1 MKADRSLILKTLLPL
16 VIGVA
21 VVAWL
26 FGREFSLADLERIP
40 WSGRAVW
47 ALSLALLAVAG
58 REFGLAWRFRILT
71 DGRLSPMA
79 ALRVTMMCEFTSAI
93 TPTTAGGSAMSVW
106 FMHRERQQRLEY
118 QAAVGFHGLL
128 MEFRLKIAA
137 GI

>member
-47 ALSLALLAVAG
+47 ALRSRCLPWQGA
-58 REFGLAWRFRILT
+58 
-71 DGRLSPMA
+71 SS
-79 ALRVTMMCEFTSAI
+79 ALRGVSA
-93 TPTTAGGSAMSVW
+93 
-106 FMHRERQQRLEY
+106 F
-118 QAAVGFHGLL
+118 
-128 MEFRLKIAA
+128 
-137 GI
+137 